1 MIRKKIAEYLAS
13 KKYIKNIM
21 AQPADLSEFRERPT
35 PRLIAGLAL
44 MILSFILG
52 WPAVAA
58 LSVLAVWFR
67 QPLIFVIGGP
77 LTYGFSYVVF
87 IVGAWLSRAP
97 HYMGVLLRYCMQYI
111 LRKMLSWK
119 ESL

>member
-1 MIRKKIAEYLAS
+1 MRKKIAQYFAS
-13 KKYIKNIM
+13 NKYIQNIM

-58 LSVLAVWFR
+58 LSVLAVWFHE
-67 QPLIFVIGGP
+67 PLLFIIGGP
-77 LTYGFSYVVF
+77 VTYGFSYVVF

-97 HYMGVLLRYCMQYI
+97 HYMGVLFRYGAQRF
-111 LRKMLSWK
+111 LRKILSWK
-119 ESL
+119 ER